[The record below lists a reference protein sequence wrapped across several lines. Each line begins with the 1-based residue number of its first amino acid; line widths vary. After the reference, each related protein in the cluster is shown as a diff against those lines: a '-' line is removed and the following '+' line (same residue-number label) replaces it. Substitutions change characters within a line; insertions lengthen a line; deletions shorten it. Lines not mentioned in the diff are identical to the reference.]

1 MANIK
6 VKGKKTFSNVSYWL
20 MLHLGII
27 LLTSGVYFFKAP
39 NGFAT
44 GGVSGL
50 SILLAKAL
58 WFIPITQ
65 SMYVMAINVTLLIVG
80 VIILG
85 KQCGALTFYCSL
97 MFSLLNLLL
106 ETFLPI
112 SKIPGSVAHGYG
124 ELLGTTYNGEIIDGS
139 VLEIFNAS
147 EDLSVVYTLSAQ
159 PLLELV
165 FAVLLTGIGSAI
177 IFRCHASSGGTDI
190 VALILK
196 KYTSMNVGTALLC
209 TDFIIA
215 AASIVIY
222 NLETGLFSLLG
233 LFAKV
238 FVVDDILDSMNM
250 CKAFQI
256 ITTKAD
262 EIDAFIMNEMKHG
275 ATLYNAEG
283 AFSHEGKKVII
294 TVCKRSEAIKLRR
307 KVKEIDPGAFIIITK
322 TSEIMG
328 KGFRDVQ

>member
-1 MANIK
+1 MAK
-6 VKGKKTFSNVSYWL
+6 SDLAKTSFAEKLRYVL

-27 LLTSGVYFFKAP
+27 LLTAGIYFFKAP

-44 GGVSGL
+44 GGVSGI
-50 SILLAKAL
+50 SIILAKAF

-65 SMYVMAINVTLLIVG
+65 SVYMLAINVILLVLG

-97 MFSLLNLLL
+97 MFSILNFLL
-106 ETFLPI
+106 ETFFPI
-112 SKIPGSVAHGYG
+112 SKIPGAVAHGYG
-124 ELLGTTYNGEIIDGS
+124 TLGNAVYHGEIINGE
-139 VLEIFNAS
+139 VLEAFLNS
-147 EDLSVVYTLSAQ
+147 EELSVVYTLSAQ
-159 PLLELV
+159 PVLELV

-177 IFRCHASSGGTDI
+177 IFRCKASSGGTDI

-196 KYTSMNVGTALLC
+196 KYTSLNVGTALLC

-215 AASIVIY
+215 ASSIVIY
-222 NLETGLFSLLG
+222 NLEIGLFSLLG

-250 CKAFQI
+250 CKAFTI
-256 ITTKAD
+256 ITTKPD
-262 EIDAFIMNEMKHG
+262 EIDEYIMTEMKHG
-275 ATLYNAEG
+275 ATIYNAEG
-283 AFSHEGKKVII
+283 AYSHEEKKVIV
-294 TVCKRSEAIKLRR
+294 TVCKRSEALRLRR
-307 KVKEIDPGAFIIITK
+307 KVKEIDPGSFIIITK

-328 KGFRDVQ
+328 KGFRDTQ